1 MRIKQKEEKVKRAV
15 LKGEIYMIDL
25 GLNKGSEVNKIRPC
39 IILQNNIG
47 NKYSPTTIIAPI
59 SHRNA
64 RKKLLPTQIEL
75 KDDMVLGEKIDG
87 VILLEQIRTVD
98 KGRITSDNSI
108 GFILPEAMEKIRDA
122 LFISLDL

>member
-25 GLNKGSEVNKIRPC
+25 GLNKGSEVNK